1 MRKEHRE
8 KLAKNIED
16 YNNMKYGDAVWARES
31 QRYFCTM
38 GEDKDPV
45 KSIDRYLDLEPFMDK
60 GVISIKLIK
69 VKLTIDKGDVIL
81 TIPVYGGTTE
91 RMLLIEY
98 IDGTQAFLCHNPNV
112 LKALDDYN
120 VYGEY
125 YPRYYSPYHVRNVY
139 DSLKAVIPAFGIEE
153 YTYSLM
159 FDHNVYDTNFLYLCD
174 EEVIPKMSDKARDR
188 LKESYELWSSLWIIA
203 RYDRDVIN
211 DLMFDLERAQIL
223 IREYEKNPGAETI
236 ECNTIEEIDNAW
248 FWNCMRCRPCV
259 IENGIEKIQFKNEE
273 YSNERFDFDHLII
286 AENGIFIIKV
296 MKGDGNLH
304 VSGKGEWY
312 WEEDGNRKGAANQK
326 KWFRNRVKLFRSF
339 ISEDIHIRCIC
350 CIENDDGIIEGE
362 GSLDLDIVKLEEMG
376 KLMMN
381 YPCEKEYSREEIVSL
396 AEQISKYQVKKI
408 NWFS

>member
-1 MRKEHRE
+1 
-8 KLAKNIED
+8 
-16 YNNMKYGDAVWARES
+16 
-31 QRYFCTM
+31 
-38 GEDKDPV
+38 
-45 KSIDRYLDLEPFMDK
+45 
-60 GVISIKLIK
+60 
-69 VKLTIDKGDVIL
+69 
-81 TIPVYGGTTE
+81 
-91 RMLLIEY
+91 
-98 IDGTQAFLCHNPNV
+98 
-112 LKALDDYN
+112 
-120 VYGEY
+120 
-125 YPRYYSPYHVRNVY
+125 
-139 DSLKAVIPAFGIEE
+139 
-153 YTYSLM
+153 
-159 FDHNVYDTNFLYLCD
+159 
-174 EEVIPKMSDKARDR
+174 
-188 LKESYELWSSLWIIA
+188 
-203 RYDRDVIN
+203 
-211 DLMFDLERAQIL
+211 
-223 IREYEKNPGAETI
+223 
-236 ECNTIEEIDNAW
+236 
-248 FWNCMRCRPCV
+248 MRCRPGG

-339 ISEDIHIRCIC
+339 ISEDIPIRCIC